1 MVLFQMAQH
10 LLVHHQLV
18 LLLAFLHHQNRQN
31 QRHQL
36 VLLLGQLEQGQE
48 QRVLLVRDCPVL
60 IYIF

>member
-1 MVLFQMAQH
+1 
-10 LLVHHQLV
+10 LV
-18 LLLAFLHHQNRQN
+18 LLLAFLHYQNRQN

-36 VLLLGQLEQGQE
+36 VLLLGQLEQAQE